1 MEFDINTGRALV
13 TLFGLITF
21 VGFVA
26 WVYSK
31 KNSADFDEAAK
42 LPFDEDDEDSSD
54 NREGSRNE

>member
-1 MEFDINTGRALV
+1 MEFDVNTGRALV
-13 TLFGLITF
+13 TLLGLIVF
-21 VGFVA
+21 VGFVL

-42 LPFDEDDEDSSD
+42 LPFDDDSSD